1 MTVNTWKFLAP
12 VSLAAVGVVAA
23 AVLAKK
29 LSAAPAEK
37 KPAAPAAAKPK
48 AAPYA
53 PKSPA
58 AGSYSFISGFQDAA
72 TVEVSIP
79 YDAESFSFAV
89 LEDGFL
95 CESGDSHVG
104 LLSGEKFSAQFEY
117 GTYYRGEDFGELQGQ
132 LAEKHKDLQ
141 AAVYGENAGVCFRD
155 GDNISLCF
163 PILGDSHSYLHVTLV
178 KAGDNDD
185 ELEDLLGYPELRYT
199 LGGLR
204 SERR

>member
-1 MTVNTWKFLAP
+1 MLYWKILAP
-12 VSLAAVGVVAA
+12 AAVAA
-23 AVLAKK
+23 AGVIAAALLTKK
-29 LSAAPAEK
+29 LANKGDGAAEKPAPAV
-37 KPAAPAAAKPK
+37 KPAAK
-48 AAPYA
+48 PYA
-53 PKSPA
+53 PKAPA
-58 AGSYSFISGFQDAA
+58 VGSYSFISGFQDAA
-72 TVEVSIP
+72 TVEVSVP
-79 YDAESFSFAV
+79 FDAESFSFAV

-132 LAEKHKDLQ
+132 LAEKHKDLR

-178 KAGDNDD
+178 KAADNDD